1 MRLDH
6 FLYRIIKL
14 GSKYVRELSILY
26 GKPQLH
32 IHTDYFEPYEMI
44 FGNCHLITD
53 LENVVFKNLFL
64 MT

>member
-6 FLYRIIKL
+6 FLYRIINL

-26 GKPQLH
+26 GKLQLH
-32 IHTDYFEPYEMI
+32 IHKDYFEPYEMI

-53 LENVVFKNLFL
+53 LENVVLKNLFL